1 VISFCFTHK
10 NRLDWNIGNEN
21 LPLFKNCLLTLR
33 SCLESLNIEKYEI
46 CISSWD
52 DDQDFQ
58 KLDNFIK
65 ENFPFYKI
73 AIKTI
78 DKKEIF
84 SRGKGLNEAFSQS
97 CGDTIFFL
105 DVDMLFM
112 RSEVISRGIKAVNN
126 NKAYFPICYSMWED
140 GSGDWRPLGYGNCA
154 VSRNALSQIK
164 WIDKKSW
171 GQEDDIF
178 HAEIKKK
185 YEIVRE
191 KCPGYYHQWH
201 PSLAPKGTDWNR

>member
-1 VISFCFTHK
+1 MISFCFTHK

-33 SCLESLNIEKYEI
+33 SCLESLDIEEYEI

-52 DDQDFQ
+52 DEDDFQ
-58 KLDNFIK
+58 KLDNFVK
-65 ENFPFYKI
+65 NNFSFSKI
-73 AIKTI
+73 LISRI
-78 DKKEIF
+78 DKEETF

-97 CGDTIFFL
+97 SGDIIFFL

-112 RSEVISRGIKAVNN
+112 RSEMISRSLKIIKE
-126 NKAYFPICYSMWED
+126 NKAYFPICYSMNKD
-140 GSGDWRPLGYGNCA
+140 GSGGWRPSGYGNCV
-154 VSRNALSQIK
+154 VSRDVMSQVK

-171 GQEDDIF
+171 GAEDDIF

-185 YEIVRE
+185 YGIVRE
-191 KCPGYYHQWH
+191 RCPGYYHQWH
-201 PSLAPKGTDWNR
+201 PSMAPKGKGWG